1 MTTHAQE
8 SRATYAAR
16 DDGPGERAWDGIP
29 ARIFLQPIATTAG
42 TILLPLGTYSRT
54 ANVPGRSPT
63 TPIEL
68 EYGEPGVKKGQ

>member
-8 SRATYAAR
+8 SRADAAR
-16 DDGPGERAWDGIP
+16 DDALRERA
-29 ARIFLQPIATTAG
+29 
-42 TILLPLGTYSRT
+42 
-54 ANVPGRSPT
+54 PGRSPT